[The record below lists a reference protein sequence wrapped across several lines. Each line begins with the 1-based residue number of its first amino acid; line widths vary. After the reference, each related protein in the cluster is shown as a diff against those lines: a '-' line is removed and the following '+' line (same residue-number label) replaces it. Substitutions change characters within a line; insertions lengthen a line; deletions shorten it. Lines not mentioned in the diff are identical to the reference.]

1 MVIVTVRT
9 PRLPTE
15 DPDKVREAI
24 TAFWPGMECRDD
36 GRQTVGEGNDLED
49 FRSRVWSQK
58 IIDTVRAALLAGVD
72 SNIVRFRL
80 SKQAALSN
88 KVSIPPD
95 RHALGDLD
103 IKFTLQDGDPWD
115 DGESLCWW
123 LCPETE
129 DGKIVGP
136 TD

>member
-15 DPDKVREAI
+15 DPDKVRTAV
-24 TAFWPGMECRDD
+24 TAFWPGMECRED
-36 GRQTVGEGNDLED
+36 RKQTVGEGNDLEA
-49 FRSRVWSQK
+49 FRSRVWEQQ
-58 IIDTVRAALLAGVD
+58 IIDTVRSALLAGVEPGA
-72 SNIVRFRL
+72 VRFRL
-80 SKQAALSN
+80 SKQAALSK
-88 KVSIPPD
+88 KVSIPAD

-103 IKFTLQDGDPWD
+103 IRFTLQDGDPW
-115 DGESLCWW
+115 ENAEALCWW

>member
-15 DPDKVREAI
+15 DPDKVRTAV
-24 TAFWPGMECRDD
+24 TAFWPDMKCRDD
-36 GRQTVGEGNDLED
+36 GRQTVGEGNDLD
-49 FRSRVWSQK
+49 AFRNRVWEQK
-58 IIDTVRAALLAGVD
+58 IIDTVRTALLDGVEPRG
-72 SNIVRFRL
+72 VRFRL

-88 KVSIPPD
+88 KVSIPAD

-103 IKFTLQDGDPWD
+103 IKLTLQDGDPWD
-115 DGESLCWW
+115 DAEALCWW
-123 LCPETE
+123 LCPATE

>member
-1 MVIVTVRT
+1 MVHVSVRT

-15 DPDKVREAI
+15 DPDKVQAAVL
-24 TAFWPGMECRDD
+24 AFWPGMECRED
-36 GRQTVGEGNDLED
+36 RKQTVGEGNDLSE
-49 FRSRVWSQK
+49 FRDRVWKQK

-72 SNIVRFRL
+72 GNIVRFRL
-80 SKQAALSN
+80 SKQAALNN
-88 KVSIPPD
+88 KVSIPAD

-103 IKFTLQDGDPWD
+103 IKFTIQDGDSWED
-115 DGESLCWW
+115 AEALCWW